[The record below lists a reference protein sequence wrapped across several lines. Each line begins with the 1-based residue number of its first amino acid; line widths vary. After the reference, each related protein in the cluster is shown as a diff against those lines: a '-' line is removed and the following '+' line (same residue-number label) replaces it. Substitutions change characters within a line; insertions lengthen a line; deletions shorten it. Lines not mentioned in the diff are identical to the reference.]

1 MAATSTDRGLD
12 PDRLL
17 ADVFGHPA
25 FRPGQRQAV
34 EAALAGRDVLIVM
47 PTGSGKSLCFQLPAL
62 GALELTLVV
71 SPLVAL
77 MQDQV
82 AGLRGAGHH
91 DVAALHSGGER
102 DDADATLAAL
112 RDGGLRLLYVAPERF
127 ASARFRTALAARR
140 VDLLVV
146 DEAHCLS
153 EWGHDFRPDYGRLA
167 RVRDEL
173 GAPPTMALTA
183 TATPRVEADVA
194 RRLELRSPVSI
205 RTGADRP
212 NLVFDVLHAPGK
224 RRRLALLRDGLAP
237 ASARPAIVYAR
248 SRRAVEE
255 LAAELGA
262 LRYHAGL
269 PASERRA
276 AQEEFTAADDR
287 VIVCTNAFGM
297 GVDKPDVRAVWHW
310 NMPGSPEAYYQE
322 AGRAGRDG
330 APARCVLLYA
340 ASDRGLIGRFIRE
353 ARFTSVDVDRL
364 LAALAARAEA
374 GSGAF
379 AVAAEELD
387 RLGPPDA
394 VPAWVAAAEAVGAL
408 ELEPGSAAVYHGR
421 LRLRGLGAG
430 RRGSVEQRARALE
443 RWRWDQLDALQ
454 RYAEGGDC
462 RRRTLMRYLG
472 DDGEPA
478 PEGRCCD
485 VCDPPGDAPAR
496 PLPVDDLRAAV
507 VEVAA
512 TAAPSVG
519 RSGVDG
525 ILRGLDSYRDRYGAH
540 PRFGAAEGQRPATVR
555 AAIDAAV
562 EAGLLASTDGRYPL
576 LLPPGAERLRGE
588 PGAAARARAAPA
600 AIPAG
605 PDGDLFAALREW
617 RRATAAAAGVPAYV
631 VAHDR
636 TLAAIAA
643 ARPAG
648 AAALASIPGVG
659 ARFVE
664 RHASEVLAVVAEAPS
679 AG

>member
-1 MAATSTDRGLD
+1 VAATSAERDLD

-17 ADVFGHPA
+17 AAVFGHPA
-25 FRPGQRQAV
+25 FRAGQREAV
-34 EAALAGRDVLIVM
+34 AAALARRDVLVVM

-82 AGLRGAGHH
+82 AGLRAAGHD
-91 DVAALHSGGER
+91 DVAALHSGGDR

-112 RDGGLRLLYVAPERF
+112 RDGSLRLLYVAPERF
-127 ASARFRTALAARR
+127 ASARFRSALAARR

-194 RRLELRSPVSI
+194 RRLELRDPVSI

-212 NLVFDVLHAPGK
+212 NLVFDVLHAPSPK
-224 RRRLALLRDGLAP
+224 RRLALLRESLAP
-237 ASARPAIVYAR
+237 VDARPAIVYAR

-269 PASERRA
+269 PAGERRA

-297 GVDKPDVRAVWHW
+297 GVDKPNVRAVWHW

-340 ASDRGLIGRFIRE
+340 PSDRGLIGRFIRE

-364 LAALAARAEA
+364 LAALAERAEP

-379 AVAAEELD
+379 AVASDELD
-387 RLGPPDA
+387 RLGPADA

-408 ELEPGSAAVYHGR
+408 ELEPGSAAVYRGR
-421 LRLRGLGAG
+421 LRLRRLGTS
-430 RRGSVEQRARALE
+430 RRGAVEQRARALE

-454 RYAEGGDC
+454 RYAEGGTC
-462 RRRTLMRYLG
+462 RRRTLLSYLG
-472 DDGEPA
+472 DRAEPA

-485 VCDPPGDAPAR
+485 VCDPPADAPAR
-496 PLPVDDLRAAV
+496 PAPVGDLRAAV
-507 VEVAA
+507 VEVAG

-525 ILRGLDSYRDRYGAH
+525 ILRGLESYRDRYGDH
-540 PRFGAAEGQRPATVR
+540 PRFAAAEGQRPAAVR
-555 AAIDAAV
+555 GAIDAAV
-562 EAGLLASTDGRYPL
+562 EGGLLVSTDGRYPL
-576 LLPPGAERLRGE
+576 LLPPGAERLRGA
-588 PGAAARARAAPA
+588 PGTAPRPRATPAAAPA
-600 AIPAG
+600 GA
-605 PDGDLFAALREW
+605 DGELFAALREW
-617 RRATAAAAGVPAYV
+617 RREAAAAAGVPAYV
-631 VAHDR
+631 IAHDR
-636 TLAAIAA
+636 TLAAIAN
-643 ARPAG
+643 ARPATP
-648 AAALASIPGVG
+648 AALLAIPGIG
-659 ARFVE
+659 PTFVE
-664 RHASEVLAVVAEAPS
+664 RHAAGVLALVADAPS
-679 AG
+679 G